1 MLKSKKGRIQIAFN
15 YTYNDFLS
23 VVNMIPKHKNIIL
36 EAGTPFVKLEGINV
50 IKRMRRYWPGDICA
64 DIKIVDGAHEEVL
77 MARMAGATSV
87 TALGNASVETLRI
100 FVNSCKELG
109 ITSIIDM
116 LGNPNPLKTLWK
128 ANVVPDMVYIHRG
141 RDEENSFG
149 KVIQYK
155 DIAKIKGKW
164 DLEIGAAGGI
174 DKREL
179 QSAIF
184 NNADIVV
191 VNIVRPQDEWKGIV
205 FDQNFKTNLDQ
216 FLKFVE

>member
-1 MLKSKKGRIQIAFN
+1 MKRGRIQIAFN
-15 YTYNDFLS
+15 YTFREFAS
-23 VVNMIPKHKNIIL
+23 VIKHIPWDGNIIL
-36 EAGTPFVKLEGINV
+36 EAGTPFIKYEGIEV
-50 IKRMRRYWPGDICA
+50 ISKMRKYWIGPICA
-64 DIKIVDGAHEEVL
+64 DMKIVDGAYEEVL
-77 MARMAGATSV
+77 MAKNMGADSV

-100 FVNSCKELG
+100 FVDSCKELG

-116 LGNPNPLKTLWK
+116 LGNKNPLKTLWK

-141 RDEENSFG
+141 RDEENTYG
-149 KVIQYK
+149 KIIQYK
-155 DIAKIKGKW
+155 DIAKLKGKW
-164 DLEIGAAGGI
+164 EMDVGAAGGI

-205 FDQNFKTNLDQ
+205 FDNNFKTQLHQ
-216 FLKFVE
+216 FLEFVK